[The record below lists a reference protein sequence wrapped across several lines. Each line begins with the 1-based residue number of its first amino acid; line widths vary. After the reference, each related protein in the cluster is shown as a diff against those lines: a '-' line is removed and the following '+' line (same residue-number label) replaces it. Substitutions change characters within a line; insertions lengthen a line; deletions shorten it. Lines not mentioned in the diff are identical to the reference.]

1 MATGVA
7 QQYGCALDSAVE
19 RAQAERINA
28 IARIRARSGRCANQ
42 GGRVGDRETN
52 ARQLM
57 EIEERPGIREAWF
70 PGRKRPVCSGERT
83 VNGPASP
90 QPISMT
96 EPPSRGLPGDRP
108 VVYSRGLGDPRFFR
122 QPSSARMLWA
132 REPARR
138 CGRVRQTDCNPHCGK
153 GRMAPTRRSPP
164 VPNIRV
170 SRYGGHP
177 VRVAARSHRRP
188 KAMSDGEA
196 PLTRSSVDLLQPGA
210 LSGKETKECPS
221 SFSARCEKRACT
233 AAS

>member
-96 EPPSRGLPGDRP
+96 EPPSGGLPGDRP
-108 VVYSRGLGDPRFFR
+108 VVYSRGTRPPGSPVLSPTFISPHALG
-122 QPSSARMLWA
+122 Q
-132 REPARR
+132 
-138 CGRVRQTDCNPHCGK
+138 G
-153 GRMAPTRRSPP
+153 AP
-164 VPNIRV
+164 
-170 SRYGGHP
+170 
-177 VRVAARSHRRP
+177 
-188 KAMSDGEA
+188 
-196 PLTRSSVDLLQPGA
+196 PGA
-210 LSGKETKECPS
+210 AGGSGRRIAIRTAGRAGWLLRGGRHPCRTSGFRDMEVIRFGS
-221 SFSARCEKRACT
+221 LRDLIVARKP
-233 AAS
+233 

>member
-132 REPARR
+132 RGPRPALRE
-138 CGRVRQTDCNPHCGK
+138 GPTDGLQSALRE
-153 GRMAPTRRSPP
+153 G
-164 VPNIRV
+164 PNG
-170 SRYGGHP
+170 SYEE
-177 VRVAARSHRRP
+177 VATCAEHQ
-188 KAMSDGEA
+188 GFEIW
-196 PLTRSSVDLLQPGA
+196 RSSG
-210 LSGKETKECPS
+210 SGRCAIS
-221 SFSARCEKRACT
+221 SSPESHERWRGTSYAKFC
-233 AAS
+233 